1 MKSDVFN
8 NELDFIVRPDVREFA
23 RTVLEDAPDYFF
35 KSAASSNA
43 RFHPAYELGDGG
55 LVRHTKAVFKFFY
68 YIAHLRQ
75 YDISERLIDL
85 GYVACLTHDIF
96 RFGDD
101 NAYDKKIKSREEI
114 SDVFEHPFLAA
125 EFIRGYK
132 GKNYLCDDEIEII
145 AMTIA
150 SHMSEWNICKD
161 GIELPEP
168 KALLEKILHMSDFL
182 TSRKDICISF
192 DDDEYAYHNSKN

>member
-1 MKSDVFN
+1 MKSDIFN
-8 NELDFIVRPDVREFA
+8 NELDFIVRPAVREFA

-35 KSAASSNA
+35 KSEASSNA
-43 RFHPAYELGDGG
+43 RFHPAYELGEGG
-55 LVRHTKAVFKFFY
+55 LVCHTKAVFKFFY

-75 YDISERLIDL
+75 YDISERLIEL

-101 NAYDKKIKSREEI
+101 EEYNKKIKNQKEN
-114 SDVFEHPFLAA
+114 SDVFEHPLLDA

-132 GKNYLCDDEIEII
+132 GKNYLSDDEIEII
-145 AMTIA
+145 AMMIS
-150 SHMSEWNICKD
+150 SHMSEWRTCKD

-168 KALLEKILHMSDFL
+168 DALLEQILHMADFL
-182 TSRKDICISF
+182 ASRKDISISF
-192 DDDEYAYHNSKN
+192 NDDEYAYQNSKN

>member
-1 MKSDVFN
+1 MKSDIFN

-23 RTVLEDAPDYFF
+23 RTVLEDTPDYFF
-35 KSAASSNA
+35 KSAASFNA
-43 RFHPAYELGDGG
+43 RFHPAYELGEGG

-75 YDISERLIDL
+75 YGISERLIDL
-85 GYVACLTHDIF
+85 GYVACLAHDIF

-101 NAYDKKIKSREEI
+101 EEYNKKIKNQKEI
-114 SDVFEHPFLAA
+114 SDVFEHPLLAA

-145 AMTIA
+145 AMMVA
-150 SHMSEWNICKD
+150 SHMSEWRTCKD

-168 KALLEKILHMSDFL
+168 EALLEQILHMSDFL
-182 TSRKDICISF
+182 ASRKDISISF
-192 DDDEYAYHNSKN
+192 NDDEYTYQNSKN